1 MATGAARGGGGWR
14 GGRGRGNGRSND
26 RHTRNGVGYLMDYFV
41 RKDREEE
48 NQRKRKQ
55 RQRRRRREE
64 LERCL
69 RDGEMERAR
78 EIAKQM
84 QGWELVGL
92 EEALRT
98 MKITGATPTPNPRSP
113 SPPPKEGESSSTPPP
128 T

>member
-1 MATGAARGGGGWR
+1 MLLKDV
-14 GGRGRGNGRSND
+14 SNK
-26 RHTRNGVGYLMDYFV
+26 VLSIILLM
-41 RKDREEE
+41 
-48 NQRKRKQ
+48 Q
-55 RQRRRRREE
+55 E

-98 MKITGATPTPNPRSP
+98 MKITGSYVIFTSKQMITPLLCRCYSNSQPPLSLP
-113 SPPPKEGESSSTPPP
+113 SPQRGRII
-128 T
+128 